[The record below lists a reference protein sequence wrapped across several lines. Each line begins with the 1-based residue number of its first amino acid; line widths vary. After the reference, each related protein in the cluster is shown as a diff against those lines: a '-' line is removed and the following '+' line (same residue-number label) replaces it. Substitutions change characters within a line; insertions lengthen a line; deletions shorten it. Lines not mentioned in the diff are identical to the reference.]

1 VAQLLREG
9 GLETQVRASVASVGG
24 GAFPTAEI
32 PSAAI
37 GLVGNPEE
45 IEERLRRG
53 DPPVIAR
60 IAEGSVLLDLRSV
73 QGREDGTLT
82 RAVLAALS

>member
-1 VAQLLREG
+1 MRLLDRDDPFLAG
-9 GLETQVRASVASVGG
+9 RRDR
-24 GAFPTAEI
+24 
-32 PSAAI
+32 
-37 GLVGNPEE
+37 EE
-45 IEERLRRG
+45 IEEKLRRG